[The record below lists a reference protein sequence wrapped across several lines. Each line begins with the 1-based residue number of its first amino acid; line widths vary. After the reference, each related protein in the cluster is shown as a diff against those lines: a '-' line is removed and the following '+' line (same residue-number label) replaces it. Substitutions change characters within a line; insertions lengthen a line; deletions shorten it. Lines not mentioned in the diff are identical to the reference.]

1 MSAEVVADATL
12 QELAERFSVSEA
24 TVLSAWQDVVALL
37 PRLLVPFVV
46 GEIVQV

>member
-1 MSAEVVADATL
+1 MTTEVVADATL
-12 QELAERFSVSEA
+12 TEIADRFSVSED